1 LVIPITPFYVEA
13 GGQVSDTGV
22 FAQPRA
28 GTDELQW
35 EVQIE
40 DTRQPI
46 SGLIVHVGRVTLGT
60 VREGDSCWA
69 MVDFERRWDIM
80 RNHTATHLLHSEL
93 RYVLGEHVH
102 QAGSLV
108 APDRLRFDFTH
119 PTMMTQEELA
129 AVSRSVNAAILA
141 NYPVEIVFS
150 DYRKAVSEGAMALFG
165 EKYGDVVRTLRI
177 GMPGEPFSY
186 ELCGGTHVHETAE
199 IGLFH
204 IISEGSVGAG
214 IRRIEAVTGRGA
226 YELAERRLGQLET
239 ISAYL
244 GVPPDQVDR
253 RVLALMEEAQDAQKE
268 AARLRRLLA
277 QRDFEAVLSSVQQVD
292 GVPVLAARVEAAD
305 ADTLREMSDWFRQRV
320 GSGVV
325 VLGAAMEG
333 RPNFVA
339 AVTPDLV
346 QRGLDAGRLVKA
358 VARVVG
364 GGGGGKPTLAQAGGR
379 DLGRLKEALAQ
390 VPQLVAEALQTT
402 VSSSQ

>member
-1 LVIPITPFYVEA
+1 
-13 GGQVSDTGV
+13 VSDTGV
-22 FAQPRA
+22 FVQPRE
-28 GTDELQW
+28 GTDELRW

-46 SGLIVHVGRVTLGT
+46 PGLIVHTGRVTLGS
-60 VREGDSCWA
+60 VREGDPCWA

-93 RYVLGEHVH
+93 RYVLGDHVH

-119 PTMMTQEELA
+119 PAMMTQEELA
-129 AVSRSVNAAILA
+129 AVSHSVNAAILA
-141 NYPVEIVFS
+141 NYPVEIVFT

-177 GMPGEPFSY
+177 GSPGEPFSY

-204 IISEGSVGAG
+204 IISESSVGAG
-214 IRRIEAVTGRGA
+214 VRRIEAVTGRGA
-226 YELAERRLGQLET
+226 YELAEKRLGQLET
-239 ISAYL
+239 IAAYL
-244 GVPPDQVDR
+244 GVPADQVDR
-253 RVLALMEEAQDAQKE
+253 RVLSLLEEAQDAQKE
-268 AARLRRLLA
+268 VARLRRLLA
-277 QRDFEAVLSSVQQVD
+277 QRDFEAVMATVQHVD

-333 RPNFVA
+333 RPSFVA

-379 DLGRLKEALAQ
+379 DMGRLKEALAQ
-390 VPQLVAEALQTT
+390 VPQLVAEALRT
-402 VSSSQ
+402 